1 MARHDYK
8 FRPDPKWE
16 DGLFIPPAPIPM
28 PKHPD
33 DWNFVDYF
41 DSILAMSRNAV
52 TASTEVSMTLEDVQV
67 DSLGQELVV
76 VTSPAAIR
84 HIFIENAKNY
94 RMHPIRQ
101 AILKPVLKD
110 GLITAEGDIWK
121 FGRRALSPVF
131 VPRQIKAF
139 ATSMVDVTDKMLA
152 TCFPDGGTIDISESF
167 LKLAYGVLSETLF
180 SGEIDGQSEK
190 ALRDISRFASALGR
204 ADPLDILMAPRW
216 LPRLTKLGGWG
227 AVNRL
232 RADVLALAMDRRRRI
247 ETGTKVPDDFLTLL
261 LRTETD
267 EGERLTDT
275 QIVDEIVTFIGA
287 GHETTSRA
295 LTWLTYLLSQDAASR
310 ERVETEVDQLDISL
324 PPENWLEDI
333 PFSMAC
339 FNEGMRLYPPAPLI
353 SRQAIAEDKFE
364 DKILSKNCGVLI
376 NLWSLHRHRNHWDKP
391 DAFDPERF
399 MGDRAKSIGRFAF
412 LPFGVGHRVC
422 IGQRFALQE
431 AAVMMAVIFRKIRLN
446 WIESEPHPW
455 PLMRITTR
463 PQESLKMRVEWRK
476 A

>member
-8 FRPDPKWE
+8 FRPEPKWE

-28 PKHPD
+28 AKHPD
-33 DWNFVDYF
+33 DWTPLDYL
-41 DSILAMSRNAV
+41 DSILAMSRNPV
-52 TASTEVSMTLEDVQV
+52 TASTKVSMTLEDVQV
-67 DSLGQELVV
+67 NSLGQDIIV
-76 VTSPAAIR
+76 VTSPTAIR

-101 AILKPVLKD
+101 AVLKPVLKD
-110 GLITAEGDIWK
+110 GLITAEGDVWK

-131 VPRQIKAF
+131 VPRQIKSF
-139 ATSMVDVTDKMLA
+139 ATSMVEVTDKML
-152 TCFPDGGTIDISESF
+152 TSCFPDGGIIDISESF

-180 SGEIDGQSEK
+180 SGEIDGQSDE
-190 ALRDISRFASALGR
+190 ALRDITRFSSVLGR
-204 ADPLDILMAPRW
+204 ADPLDILMAPKW
-216 LPRLTKLGGWG
+216 LPRLTKLGGRG

-232 RADVLALAMDRRRRI
+232 RANVLALAMDRRARI
-247 ETGTKVPDDFLTLL
+247 ETGTEVPDDFLTLL
-261 LRTETD
+261 LRTQTD

-295 LTWLTYLLSQDAASR
+295 LTWLTYLLSQDTASR
-310 ERVETEVDQLDISL
+310 ARMETEIDQLDMTS
-324 PPENWLEDI
+324 PPENWLEEI

-339 FNEGMRLYPPAPLI
+339 FKEGMRLYPPAPFI

-364 DKILSKNCGVLI
+364 EKILPKDCSVLI
-376 NLWSLHRHRNHWDKP
+376 NLWALHRHRNHWDKP

-399 MGDRAKSIGRFAF
+399 MGERGKSIGRFDF

-431 AAVMMAVIFRKIRLN
+431 AAIMMVVLFRQLQLN
-446 WIESEPHPW
+446 WIETEAHPW
-455 PLMRITTR
+455 PMMRITTR
-463 PQESLKMRVEWRK
+463 PAEPLKLRVDWRK
-476 A
+476 T